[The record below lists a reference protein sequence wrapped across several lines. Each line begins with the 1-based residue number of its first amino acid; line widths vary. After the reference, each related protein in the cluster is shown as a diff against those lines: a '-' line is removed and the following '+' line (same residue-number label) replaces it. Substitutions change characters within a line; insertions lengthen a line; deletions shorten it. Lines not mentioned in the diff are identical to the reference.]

1 MNRLGQVLFKLNSA
15 CKSLPAQSF
24 HSTRRQINS
33 TFLVCRLKP
42 HPVTRVSSENGI
54 LSRLALPLNHEQIR
68 FVSNKRV
75 GESKPRDQFE
85 NIITIPNILTVS
97 RMAMCPVLGYL
108 VIQNN
113 YTMAFGLFVA
123 AGITDLVRN

>member
-1 MNRLGQVLFKLNSA
+1 M
-15 CKSLPAQSF
+15 
-24 HSTRRQINS
+24 
-33 TFLVCRLKP
+33 
-42 HPVTRVSSENGI
+42 
-54 LSRLALPLNHEQIR
+54 
-68 FVSNKRV
+68 